1 MKHAARF
8 DIIQEQ
14 AQMTDLVS
22 IRVQGEIG
30 VLIADSPPV
39 NALSN
44 ALRQAIQTGFET
56 LSADAAVE
64 AIVIACA
71 GRTFFAG
78 AEISEL
84 DKPEQDPT
92 FNDLFN
98 RIEASTKPVVAAIHG
113 TALGGGLELALA
125 CHFRVAVP
133 SAKVGLPEV
142 HLGILPGAGGT
153 QRLPRLIG
161 LEKALDMIVGGK
173 PVKAD
178 LALAHGILDALVA
191 EDRLLQEAVA
201 YTRALLREGR
211 AIVRTR
217 DRTDRLDGADAGLLD
232 DYKARNARSFRGF
245 AAPDQI
251 VEAVRAA
258 VELPFEQGLAREKEL
273 FRILADGTQ
282 SAAQRYAFFAERD
295 ALKILDVPADTP
307 TLPITSVGVI
317 GAGTMGGGIAMCFL
331 SAGIPVTLVEVGHAA
346 LERGVEVIR
355 ANYGA
360 SARKGRLTPE
370 QIDRAMALLTPTLD
384 FDALATVDLVIE
396 AAFESMSVKKDIFTR
411 LDTVAKPDAILASNT
426 SFLDLDEIAQAT
438 SRPGQVIGL
447 HFFSPANVMPLLEVV
462 RGEETEIDVIAT
474 GMQLARK
481 IGKKPVI
488 SRVCHG
494 FIANRLM
501 DPRLRQAEALTLEG
515 PTPAEIDRV
524 IREYGFAMGPFQMID
539 LVGLDVIDRDTDRR
553 SLRSDLVALGR
564 LGQKQ
569 NGGFYDYDT
578 NRKASPSPVA
588 QQVIEAF
595 ASDHGMVGRGP
606 QTDEQIL
613 ARLLYPV
620 VNEGAR
626 ILEEGIA
633 LRASD
638 IDQTAI
644 LGYGWPVYTGGPM
657 FWAGT
662 IGLDRVVA
670 GLRDLQARYGDA
682 FRPAQ
687 LLEDLAA
694 RGQRFA

>member
-1 MKHAARF
+1 
-8 DIIQEQ
+8 
-14 AQMTDLVS
+14 
-22 IRVQGEIG
+22 
-30 VLIADSPPV
+30 
-39 NALSN
+39 
-44 ALRQAIQTGFET
+44 
-56 LSADAAVE
+56 
-64 AIVIACA
+64 
-71 GRTFFAG
+71 
-78 AEISEL
+78 
-84 DKPEQDPT
+84 
-92 FNDLFN
+92 
-98 RIEASTKPVVAAIHG
+98 
-113 TALGGGLELALA
+113 
-125 CHFRVAVP
+125 
-133 SAKVGLPEV
+133 
-142 HLGILPGAGGT
+142 
-153 QRLPRLIG
+153 
-161 LEKALDMIVGGK
+161 
-173 PVKAD
+173 
-178 LALAHGILDALVA
+178 
-191 EDRLLQEAVA
+191 
-201 YTRALLREGR
+201 
-211 AIVRTR
+211 
-217 DRTDRLDGADAGLLD
+217 
-232 DYKARNARSFRGF
+232 
-245 AAPDQI
+245 
-251 VEAVRAA
+251 
-258 VELPFEQGLAREKEL
+258 
-273 FRILADGTQ
+273 
-282 SAAQRYAFFAERD
+282 
-295 ALKILDVPADTP
+295 
-307 TLPITSVGVI
+307 
-317 GAGTMGGGIAMCFL
+317 
-331 SAGIPVTLVEVGHAA
+331 
-346 LERGVEVIR
+346 VEVIR

-588 QQVIEAF
+588 QHVIEAF